1 MPHLITVSGGRIPL
15 HRGQQYVLG
24 RDKEC
29 DIVLD
34 DGACSRRHARV
45 VAREGSRIQLG
56 ASIFLV
62 RLRER
67 PDEVD
72 FAETGTVSLEC
83 MSSHGD
89 IDGGDLGSLGL
100 VELLRLVFNAQRSVT
115 LHVALPE
122 EHHACVEIRG
132 GEVHAAEV
140 AGQRGFQALVRLA
153 RQTSGIFW
161 LVETDALRVGSR
173 RVCPTAA
180 RLRLVHDRDRRT

>member
-1 MPHLITVSGGRIPL
+1 MAPDRDVAYVEDLTSRNGTYLGGEPVR
-15 HRGQQYVLG
+15 
-24 RDKEC
+24 E
-29 DIVLD
+29 
-34 DGACSRRHARV
+34 RV

-161 LVETDALRVGSR
+161 LVETDAPCTRNVHEHGVRLI
-173 RVCPTAA
+173 ADLA
-180 RLRLVHDRDRRT
+180 RALDPSAVRS